1 LLTEPAAPGSLV
13 LRAAGGAVVNLTGPE
28 QPGGVEQRPALAPR
42 CWLAGGIEQRTLRD
56 EDAGATVDAIA
67 TGAISRWLLAWLPL
81 MRGGAEPGIIEAARR
96 EALKEPSEGDLGI
109 LAGLTLTF
117 ARLADNYPVW
127 DRGLEGIDVITS
139 PYLEELREKV
149 RALARAEGRAE
160 ALREAVLSLGRT
172 RFGKAASRKQKAR
185 LNAVTDP
192 AHLKR
197 IHDSLL
203 SAASWDDLLAIP

>member
-1 LLTEPAAPGSLV
+1 MA
-13 LRAAGGAVVNLTGPE
+13 
-28 QPGGVEQRPALAPR
+28 
-42 CWLAGGIEQRTLRD
+42 
-56 EDAGATVDAIA
+56 
-67 TGAISRWLLAWLPL
+67 
-81 MRGGAEPGIIEAARR
+81 
-96 EALKEPSEGDLGI
+96 
-109 LAGLTLTF
+109 LTF

-149 RALARAEGRAE
+149 RTLARAEGRAEGRAE

-192 AHLKR
+192 DHLKR
-197 IHDSLL
+197 ILDTLL
-203 SAASWDDLLAIP
+203 SAASWDDLLSIP